1 METQKICQSCEMPMT
16 DGDFGTNA
24 GGGANQEYCKYCY
37 QNGRFSREE
46 TLEELIESSV
56 PFMVGGADGFTEE
69 QARKLLWET
78 LPQLKRWK
86 REE

>member
-1 METQKICQSCEMPMT
+1 METQKICQSCGMPMNEE
-16 DGDFGTNA
+16 DFGTNA
-24 GGGANQEYCKYCY
+24 DGGANQEYCKYCY